1 MENAGFREPGQRPE
15 GYPDGCDDPGSRTMR
30 LVDELDMR
38 LRALRGAL
46 DARDA
51 EDVRS
56 LAETLAETAREEAD
70 CTLIGLEDQDGL
82 IEEMELSMLTERAE
96 DLISFCRMAMRDA
109 TQEPIDC
116 IGDDC
121 DGGDATSCGDSEDE
135 SA

>member
-1 MENAGFREPGQRPE
+1 
-15 GYPDGCDDPGSRTMR
+15 MR

-46 DARDA
+46 NARDA

-56 LAETLAETAREEAD
+56 LARTLAETAREDAD
-70 CTLIGLEDQDGL
+70 CTLIGLEEEDGL

-96 DLISFCRMAMRDA
+96 DLIPFCRMAMRDA

-116 IGDDC
+116 IGDDRS
-121 DGGDATSCGDSEDE
+121 GGDATSCEDPEGE

>member
-1 MENAGFREPGQRPE
+1 
-15 GYPDGCDDPGSRTMR
+15 MR

-56 LAETLAETAREEAD
+56 LARTLAETAQEEAD
-70 CTLIGLEDQDGL
+70 CTLIGLEEEDGL

-96 DLISFCRMAMRDA
+96 ELISFCRMAMRDA

-116 IGDDC
+116 VGDEC
-121 DGGDATSCGDSEDE
+121 DAGDATSRSDLEDE
-135 SA
+135 SE

>member
-1 MENAGFREPGQRPE
+1 
-15 GYPDGCDDPGSRTMR
+15 MR

-46 DARDA
+46 NARDA

-56 LAETLAETAREEAD
+56 LARTLAETAREDAD
-70 CTLIGLEDQDGL
+70 CTLIGLEEEDGL

-116 IGDDC
+116 IGDEG
-121 DGGDATSCGDSEDE
+121 DGGDVTSRGEMEDE
-135 SA
+135 SE